1 VNPWAKAA
9 MREPMPNNR
18 AAMRINYEV
27 LALMNVVEEGLEKV
41 SYQLPAECMAQATD
55 HRLDDCGGNE
65 E

>member
-1 VNPWAKAA
+1 VKLWAKAA

-41 SYQLPAECMAQATD
+41 SYQLPAEYMAQATD